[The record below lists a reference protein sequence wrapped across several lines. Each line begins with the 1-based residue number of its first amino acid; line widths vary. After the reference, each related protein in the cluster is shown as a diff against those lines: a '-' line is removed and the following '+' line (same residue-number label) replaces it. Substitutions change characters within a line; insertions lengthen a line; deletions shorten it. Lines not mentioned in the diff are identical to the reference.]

1 MWIGGEVDRVESLLT
16 FLQSLQL
23 LLHLSHFLLEL
34 LLFFLLDVVLR
45 EHIKVDLGYFLIL
58 AVELIQLFDGV

>member
-1 MWIGGEVDRVESLLT
+1 MESLLT

-23 LLHLSHFLLEL
+23 LLHLSHLLLEL
-34 LLFFLLDVVLR
+34 LLFSLLNVVLR

-58 AVELIQLFDGV
+58 AVEFIQLFDGV

>member
-1 MWIGGEVDRVESLLT
+1 MDRVESLLT
-16 FLQSLQL
+16 FLQCLQL

-45 EHIKVDLGYFLIL
+45 KHIKVDLGYFLIL

>member
-1 MWIGGEVDRVESLLT
+1 MGSLLT
-16 FLQSLQL
+16 FLQGLQL
-23 LLHLSHFLLEL
+23 LLHLSHLLLEL

>member
-1 MWIGGEVDRVESLLT
+1 MDSVESLLT
-16 FLQSLQL
+16 FLQCLQL

-34 LLFFLLDVVLR
+34 LFFFLLDVVLR
-45 EHIKVDLGYFLIL
+45 KHIKVDLGYFLIL

>member
-1 MWIGGEVDRVESLLT
+1 MDRVESLLT
-16 FLQSLQL
+16 FLQCLQL

>member
-1 MWIGGEVDRVESLLT
+1 MDRVESLLT